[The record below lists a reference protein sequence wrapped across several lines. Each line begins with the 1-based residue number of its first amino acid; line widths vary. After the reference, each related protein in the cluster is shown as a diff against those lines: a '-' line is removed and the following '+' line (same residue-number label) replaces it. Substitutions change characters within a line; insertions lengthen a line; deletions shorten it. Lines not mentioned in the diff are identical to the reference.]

1 MINNEISRI
10 LERQDTPYIYC
21 YNDYTES
28 KNYSEKDSYFHDMTP
43 AQVLAKS
50 TKDAMKHGL
59 TSENIMEYLE
69 GSSAWQIYEN
79 GHFNAE

>member
-1 MINNEISRI
+1 MVSDKISKIVNE
-10 LERQDTPYIYC
+10 QDAAYIYV
-21 YNDYTES
+21 YNDYQES

-43 AQVLAKS
+43 AEVLVKS

-69 GSSAWQIYEN
+69 GSSA
-79 GHFNAE
+79 GVML